1 MKSNLE
7 IWEHWASVGKIKNKQ
22 HTSSEMGT
30 RVALAKEWLTQ
41 LEGENKSLE
50 NQAPWLSLVAGSLTT
65 EGLKLAD

>member
-7 IWEHWASVGKIKNKQ
+7 IWERWASVGKIKNKQ
-22 HTSSEMGT
+22 HTSSETGT

-41 LEGENKSLE
+41 LEGGKKSLE